1 MPHKIVVVSAVV
13 DTFRMTLYT
22 QTGATH
28 VINQGDPNLEKILA
42 IITPKLSVNEP
53 VELDLTALNAE
64 KPINEYSEMEKKT
77 NGFVRFFKVA
87 KEKIS
92 SIFGSE
98 EKQKTPE
105 VKHVASQTLGKA
117 SEDIKPTI
125 AATPT
130 VVDAKTEAV
139 AKNQAAVAEVLKN
152 ATPVKDD
159 PEPVKATETLVAVVK
174 DSKGNDQVIAG
185 VEALSNQLKHSI
197 RGSEIGIQN
206 FLKRL
211 AEVISQRRHSVDD
224 LMKFM
229 ERGDLPVSDAG
240 DIIIYKIL
248 NKCKTKLEG
257 IEFDYVDV
265 HSSRVVQRVGTY
277 IHMDHS
283 LVDHDRRNEC
293 SNGLHVARRQYLGG
307 FSGNVIVLAR
317 VRPEDVIAVPQYDA
331 NKMRV
336 CGYHILFEML
346 EEDRRALISNKPLV
360 TEDGKAKLGKA
371 LAGDHVGI
379 LEHVKIGGAKGTNL
393 TVTKK
398 VKGERVA
405 DELQSNVV
413 QAGDRVESAMQ
424 VDDDDKL
431 QAPAVDPKTIAQVAD
446 AAKVAVA
453 AEAPLSRAEQA
464 QKLWNTV
471 NSTATMG
478 VRATALET
486 LIELKKKAK
495 VSWNSLGLKDHEI
508 NEQSSK
514 LLKQNKVA
522 EAKVAPATA
531 VKEAK
536 EGKVASTQASGTPR
550 ERIAA
555 LLAMPG
561 AIDRLR
567 AKQIYGIKQDAKKG
581 WSALGVTDSSIIKTI
596 EKKAKD

>member
-1 MPHKIVVVSAVV
+1 MTHKIVVVSAVV

-28 VINQGDPNLEKILA
+28 VINQGDPNLEKILG

-53 VELDLTALNAE
+53 VELDLAALNAVS
-64 KPINEYSEMEKKT
+64 PINEYTEMEKKT

-87 KEKIS
+87 KDKIS
-92 SIFGSE
+92 SLFGSE

-117 SEDIKPTI
+117 SEGIKPTFT
-125 AATPT
+125 ATAPA
-130 VVDAKTEAV
+130 VDAKAEAI
-139 AKNQAAVAEVLKN
+139 AKNEAAVAEVLKN
-152 ATPVKDD
+152 AVPVKDS
-159 PEPVKATETLVAVVK
+159 PEPIKATETMVAVVK
-174 DSKGNDQVIAG
+174 DSEGNDQVIAG

-229 ERGDLPVSDAG
+229 ERGDLPVSDDG

-248 NKCKTKLEG
+248 NRKKATVEG
-257 IEFDYVDV
+257 VQFEYVDV
-265 HSSRVVQRVGTY
+265 HSSKVHQRVGTY
-277 IHMDHS
+277 VHMDHS

-307 FSGNVIVLAR
+307 FRGNVIVLAR

-346 EEDRRALISNKPLV
+346 EEDRLALINNKPLA

-393 TVTKK
+393 TVTQK
-398 VKGERVA
+398 VKGARVA

-413 QAGDRVESAMQ
+413 QKGDRTESAMR
-424 VDDDDKL
+424 VEDDEKVK
-431 QAPAVDPKTIAQVAD
+431 APSVDPKTIAQVAD
-446 AAKVAVA
+446 AAKVATA
-453 AEAPLSRAEQA
+453 TDAPLTRAEQA
-464 QKLWNTV
+464 QKLWLVVTSN
-471 NSTATMG
+471 ATMG
-478 VRATALET
+478 VRASALET
-486 LIELKKKAK
+486 LIALKKKAK
-495 VSWNSLGLKDHEI
+495 VTWNSFGLLDEQI
-508 NEQSSK
+508 NEQSNK
-514 LLKQNKVA
+514 LLKQAKVA
-522 EAKVAPATA
+522 EAKDAPVTA
-531 VKEAK
+531 VQKAK
-536 EGKVASTQASGTPR
+536 EGKVATTQASGTPR

-581 WSALGVTDSSIIKTI
+581 WSALGVTDGNIIKTI